1 MSVTKVYVD
10 SNFSHS
16 RNRKRI
22 EADEKELE
30 ELMGKSKAPSSQAPS
45 SQAPEQE
52 QEGEQEVVAKAQE
65 SEPEPTDP
73 EEKSFKKR
81 YGDLRRHLSD
91 KEKEWEAKFEELKNS
106 NSGTRV
112 LPPKSDEDIAA
123 WASKYPD
130 VAAIV
135 ETIATKKAD
144 EKLSQYKSK
153 FDEYE
158 KLSYDASRNKAMDAI
173 RQAHSD
179 FDALRKSDEFHNW
192 AEEQPKWVQD
202 ALYENEEDARA
213 VIRVLDLY
221 KVDKGMT
228 PSARKEKTKEAA
240 SLVTSKNK
248 ANMDFEND
256 GEKILESRVAK
267 MSMDEYAKNEKKIME
282 AIRKG
287 NFVYD
292 LSGGAR

>member
-30 ELMGKSKAPSSQAPS
+30 ELLGKSKAPVE
-45 SQAPEQE
+45 EQE
-52 QEGEQEVVAKAQE
+52 EKEEEQEVVVKAQE

-106 NSGTRV
+106 VSGTKV

-123 WASKYPD
+123 WARKYPD

-158 KLSYDASRNKAMDAI
+158 KLSHDASRNKAMDAI